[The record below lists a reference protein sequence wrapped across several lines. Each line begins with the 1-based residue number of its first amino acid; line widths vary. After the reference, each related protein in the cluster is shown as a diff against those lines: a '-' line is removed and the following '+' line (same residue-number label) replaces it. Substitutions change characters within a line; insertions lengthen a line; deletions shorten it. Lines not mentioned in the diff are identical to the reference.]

1 MHTPRAQQA
10 RSRDGHSR
18 DGGFALVEVLVSMVL
33 VIVAVI
39 ALLNATVL
47 MARKIT
53 GSQDQFIASQ
63 RAAEAIESVFKA
75 RDNRVLTWAQI
86 RNHLGATGTDNGV
99 FQDGAQT
106 VREPGADGLVNTTDD
121 GAISDVIKP
130 GPDGL
135 LGTDDDL
142 HTPLFGFTREIEIRE
157 LTTTLRQL
165 RVIVRY
171 RTATGKG
178 EYILTTYLSAYA

>member
-1 MHTPRAQQA
+1 MSGKRAQ
-10 RSRDGHSR
+10 DVHSP
-18 DGGFALVEVLVSMVL
+18 DAGFALVEVLVAMVL
-33 VIVAVI
+33 VIAAVM

-86 RNHLGATGTDNGV
+86 RNTLGATGTDNGV
-99 FQDGAQT
+99 FLDGAQT
-106 VREPGADGLVNTTDD
+106 VREPGTDGLVNTADD

-135 LGTDDDL
+135 LGTADDV
-142 HTPLFGFTREIEIRE
+142 HTPLYGFTREIEIRE
-157 LTTTLRQL
+157 LSSTLRQL
-165 RVIVRY
+165 RVIVRF

-178 EYILTTYLSAYA
+178 QYILTTYLSAYA